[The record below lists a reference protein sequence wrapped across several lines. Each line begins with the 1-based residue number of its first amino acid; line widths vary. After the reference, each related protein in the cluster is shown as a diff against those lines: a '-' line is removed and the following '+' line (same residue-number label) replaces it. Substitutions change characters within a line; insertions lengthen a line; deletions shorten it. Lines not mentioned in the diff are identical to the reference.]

1 MAMTA
6 IAADYAI
13 QQLKKGADL
22 IKKLFIIKIVLYWK
36 TKLENQLNKFTK
48 MATTKRALHILTLIF
63 ILHLQGCV
71 ENSNPKHS
79 ASKVIS
85 FFQHW
90 NLILG
95 DGSNVG
101 KAIDY
106 ENKDFF
112 YATVEDEEEW
122 VVFKTPN
129 SGNTHGTSN
138 NTRTE
143 LAQLKKWSPLT
154 DAKLNATLKVMNVAR
169 TGDARV
175 AASYSVV
182 VGQIHSADGHE
193 NEPLKIFYK
202 KFPGH
207 TKGSVFWNYEI
218 NTAGKDNSKRWDYSY
233 PIWGHDFSVVGTDE
247 DTFPQEPEAG
257 IAIGEEFSYEI
268 ELKEGIMFLT
278 FTSEGHPTKTF
289 TKNLIDSQYKI
300 KADIPKQVEELFF
313 PLGQDGV
320 ERINAYSEEGLFFKL
335 GSYNQTNGKSRQ
347 VNRVWCSGAETHGG
361 DLQKQYADGNYAEVW
376 FKNANIEISDQAISN
391 EGYFSANDD
400 LSKKIVYPSEVIP
413 FMHKFKILMGDGSR
427 KENLLD
433 FENKDFFYTVIDGTR
448 RWVVYKTPNSG
459 VTSPNSS
466 NTRTELHEKREWVP
480 EEGGKLTATCK
491 VMHVSTTGDAR
502 VAASFSTVIGQIHSG
517 EGHKNE
523 PFKLFYKKFPEHTK
537 GSVFWNYEINTA
549 GDDNSGR
556 WDFSTAIWGD
566 NMAVVGTTKD
576 TCPAEP
582 EDGIKLGEEFSYEVN
597 VYKGIMYLTFK
608 SPNHETKTFMKN
620 LISSEYVNK
629 SDLPEQV
636 KRLFGPLGQDGTER
650 AIAYKGE
657 LNYFKQGAYN
667 QTNGKSP
674 ETNGVWNAG
683 AETYGGDI
691 PKQYENG
698 SYTEIWF
705 REAKVGPSTP
715 PK

>member
-1 MAMTA
+1 M
-6 IAADYAI
+6 
-13 QQLKKGADL
+13 KKITL
-22 IKKLFIIKIVLYWK
+22 VYRLL
-36 TKLENQLNKFTK
+36 
-48 MATTKRALHILTLIF
+48 MLTSVF
-63 ILHLQGCV
+63 FLQGCTGT
-71 ENSNPKHS
+71 NQSTLKPND
-79 ASKVIS
+79 VIPI
-85 FFQHW
+85 FQHW

-101 KAIDY
+101 PAINY

-112 YATVEDEEEW
+112 YTTKEGEENW

-129 SGNTHGTSN
+129 AGNTHGTSN

-143 LAQLKKWSPLT
+143 LAQLKKWSPMS
-154 DAKLNATLKVMNVAR
+154 DAKLEATLKVKNVAF

-175 AASYSVV
+175 AATYSVV

-193 NEPLKIFYK
+193 NEPLKIYYK

-218 NTAGKDNSKRWDYSY
+218 NTAGEDNSKRWDYSY
-233 PIWGHDFSVVGTDE
+233 PIWGYDFAVVGSDE
-247 DTFPQEPEAG
+247 DTYPEEPEDG
-257 IAIGEEFSYEI
+257 IALGEEFSYAVEV
-268 ELKEGIMFLT
+268 KEGMMYLSFS
-278 FTSEGHPTKTF
+278 SEGHETKTF
-289 TKNLIDSQYKI
+289 TKNLIDSEFKT
-300 KADIPKQVEELFF
+300 AANIPAQVKELFF
-313 PLGQDGV
+313 PIGQDGV
-320 ERINAYSEEGLFFKL
+320 EQEKAYADQGLFFKL
-335 GSYNQTNGKSRQ
+335 GSYNQTNGKSPQ

-376 FKNANIEISDQAISN
+376 FKSVNIEISDQAYSN
-391 EGYFSANDD
+391 EGYFAANDD
-400 LSKKIVYPSEVIP
+400 LSKKTVYPSEVIS
-413 FMHKFKILMGDGSR
+413 FMDKFKILMGDGTR
-427 KENLLD
+427 EENLVN
-433 FENKDFFYTVIDGTR
+433 FEHKDFFYTVIDGTR

-480 EEGGKLTATCK
+480 EEGGKLTGTCK

-502 VAASFSTVIGQIHSG
+502 VAASYSTVVGQIHSG
-517 EGHKNE
+517 EGHENE
-523 PFKLFYKKFPEHTK
+523 PFKLYYKKFPGHEK

-549 GDDNSGR
+549 GADNSGR
-556 WDFSTAIWGD
+556 WDFSTAIWGHD
-566 NMAVVGTTKD
+566 MAVVGTAKD
-576 TCPAEP
+576 AYPAEP
-582 EDGIKLGEEFSYEVN
+582 EDGIALGEEFSYEVN
-597 VYKGIMYLTFK
+597 VYKGIMYLTFT
-608 SPNHETKTFMKN
+608 SPKHETKTFTKN

-650 AIAYKGE
+650 ATAYKGE

-674 ETNGVWNAG
+674 ETNRVWSTG

-691 PKQYENG
+691 AKQYENG
-698 SYTEIWF
+698 SYTEVWF
-705 REAKVGPSTP
+705 REATVGPGSSP
-715 PK
+715 SEN